1 MPDKI
6 AFELVSPERV
16 LVSAP
21 VDMVEIP
28 GGEGDFG
35 VLPGH
40 APLISTIRPGVIAVH
55 SDGAVERIYVDSG
68 FAEVDPEH
76 CTVLAEQAVF
86 VKDLDRADLESRIKD
101 AEEDVADAKSD
112 AAQLKARTA
121 LERLQELRRALG

>member
-55 SDGAVERIYVDSG
+55 TGGAVERIYVEAG

-86 VKDLDRADLESRIKD
+86 VKDLDRSDLDQRIRD
-101 AEEDVADAKSD
+101 AEEDLADAKSD
-112 AAQLKARTA
+112 AHQLKARTA